1 MLNHAGLTY
10 SFWAEAVATATYLR
24 NRMVTTALKSGK
36 TPYQLWHGEKPNL
49 EHIRVFGCAVYV
61 HVPDGELGKLD
72 KKAQKLRFIGYT
84 DTPGNYRVWDET
96 KRKCYI
102 RHDVIFNES
111 DFGKSSH
118 LPEQEVTEEPA
129 RDVQISLDNQEEDVP
144 EREEEQPDTELPR
157 RSERV
162 KKPTVRYGIDE
173 YADVVYHVALHAAE
187 VEEPSTIE
195 EALTS
200 NNSEEWK
207 AAADSEYRS
216 LIENKTWELVDIPDD
231 RKPIGCKWVF

>member
-1 MLNHAGLTY
+1 
-10 SFWAEAVATATYLR
+10 
-24 NRMVTTALKSGK
+24 MVTTALESGK

-49 EHIRVFGCAVYV
+49 EHIRVFGCAAYV
-61 HVPDGELGKLD
+61 HIPDGERRKLD

-84 DTPGNYRVWDET
+84 ETAGNFRAWDET

-102 RHDVIFNES
+102 RHDVVFNES

-118 LPEQEVTEEPA
+118 PPEQEVMEEPA

-144 EREEEQPDTELPR
+144 EREVEQPDAELPR

-173 YADVVYHVALHAAE
+173 YADVACHVAFHATE
-187 VEEPSTIE
+187 IEEPFTI
-195 EALTS
+195 
-200 NNSEEWK
+200 
-207 AAADSEYRS
+207 
-216 LIENKTWELVDIPDD
+216 
-231 RKPIGCKWVF
+231 